1 MTTAAT
7 PSTITVSVLTAEL
20 HEPLGPTPGAEH
32 DGSGLAEIPA
42 LVARTTGGQV
52 VESGPGR
59 TTVVYASLGAAL
71 EAALAMQQRTERRC
85 RGTATQSGLR
95 LGLSNGDASLLD
107 GTYTG
112 DVLDEAAA
120 LCVGAAPGQIAVS
133 DIVRLLARRFG
144 HRFEPAGST
153 GAAAEAWSLAWEPA
167 EAEPLAPLPVR
178 LAQSTPSEVVGRRSE
193 VDRLADIQH
202 ATANGAGHRIVLL
215 AGEPGIGKTTLAG
228 LVGARAA
235 EMGTTVLYGRCDED
249 LGVPYQPFA
258 EALDDLVAQLSDGVL
273 GTLEP
278 RHLGALARMVPGIR
292 RRIPDLVIPPSTDA
306 DAERYLLFGAVRSVL
321 AALAARTPLLL
332 VLDDLHWTGRP
343 TVALLVHLA
352 ETLGDAEVCV
362 VATYRESELE
372 PGHPLADRLPELD
385 RAGAEQVALRGLDD
399 QAVVALLES
408 LAGHEMDV
416 DGIGLARDVHRE
428 TGGNPFFCTELLR
441 HLAETDAIAQVDG
454 RWVAVGDLSE
464 VGLPD
469 SVREVVGQRVRR
481 LGADAERVLTMASV
495 IGRDFDLSLLA
506 QLVDDG
512 GARSAEGLSLAGVI
526 DAAVEAEIVT
536 AVDDRPDRFT
546 FTHALY
552 QHSLHDQLSA
562 SRRARAHR
570 RLAQVLEAECGD
582 GPGERIGELAH
593 HWLAGARPAEAAK
606 AAAIARQAG
615 VAALAALAPDEAIRW
630 FRTALEE
637 LGAAPTTEPA
647 QQLDLLVALGDAQRQ
662 AGEPGYRE
670 TLLRAADLAARRG
683 DTDRQVAA
691 SLANQRG
698 MVSSIGSV
706 DAERIAS
713 LEQAVSAVGEEDSR
727 ERALLLASLT
737 AELPFHHETDR
748 IRATAAEAEA
758 IARRLGDDASLLRV
772 LNLTF
777 LPLWVPDALE
787 LGMARTGEAVE
798 LAERIGDPVGRY
810 LAAVNRTQILVSAAD
825 REGMDSALAPG
836 LALADEIRQP
846 YMRWQVLY
854 LRCRSAIL
862 AGDAAEAERLANE
875 SLEVGLA
882 SGQPDV
888 AVVYGANLINIRFQ
902 QDRLEEILPLIQS
915 SAADNPGLPGFRA
928 ALAMALCECGR
939 LDEAEPLLRDA
950 FAEDFHDHAYDYVWL
965 TTTTLWAE
973 TACWLGDV
981 PAAERL
987 HDRLAPF
994 ANQGISSGA
1003 SFSGTCAMYLA
1014 RLLAVLGRSE
1024 EAVAMAADAD
1034 RQLDAL
1040 RAPFWQARNQLE
1052 WARLLDA
1059 RGRDGD
1065 RAQARALVGD
1075 AQAAAARFGC
1085 PGIARRAD
1093 ELLRSFADGTVP

>member
-1 MTTAAT
+1 MTAAAT
-7 PSTITVSVLTAEL
+7 PSTVTVSVLTAEVQD
-20 HEPLGPTPGAEH
+20 PTGPSSGVDH
-32 DGSGLAEIPA
+32 DGAGLAEIPA

-52 VESGPGR
+52 IESGPAR
-59 TTVVYASLGAAL
+59 TSVVYASLGAAL

-85 RGTATQSGLR
+85 RGAATPSGLR
-95 LGLSNGDASLLD
+95 IGLSNGDASVLD
-107 GTYTG
+107 GRFTG
-112 DVLDEAAA
+112 DVVDEAAA
-120 LCVGAAPGQIAVS
+120 LCVGAPPGQIAVS

-144 HRFEPAGST
+144 HRFEVAGPEA
-153 GAAAEAWSLAWEPA
+153 GAAGAWSLAWEPA
-167 EAEPLAPLPVR
+167 EAEPLAPLPAR
-178 LAQSTPSEVVGRRSE
+178 LAQSTPAEVVGRRSE
-193 VDRLADIQH
+193 LDRLCDTQL
-202 ATANGAGHRIVLL
+202 ATAHGAGIRVVLL
-215 AGEPGIGKTTLAG
+215 SGEPGIGKTTLAG
-228 LVGARAA
+228 VVAARAA

-258 EALDDLVAQLSDGVL
+258 EALDDLVAHLSDAVL
-273 GTLEP
+273 GTIEP
-278 RHLGALARMVPGIR
+278 RHLGALTRLVPAVR
-292 RRIPDLVIPPSTDA
+292 RRIPDLVSPPGTDA

-321 AALAARTPLLL
+321 AALAARTPLLV
-332 VLDDLHWTGRP
+332 VLDDLHWTDRP

-362 VATYRESELE
+362 VATYRESEVE
-372 PGHPLADRLPELD
+372 PGHPLADRLGELQ
-385 RAGAEQVALRGLDD
+385 RAGAEQVSLRGLDD

-408 LAGHEMDV
+408 LAGHEMDA

-441 HLAETDAIAQVDG
+441 HLAETEAIAQVDG
-454 RWVAVGDLSE
+454 RWIAVGDLSE

-481 LGADAERVLTMASV
+481 LGADAERILTMASV

-506 QLVDDG
+506 QLVADG
-512 GARSAEGLSLAGVI
+512 GSRSGGGMSLAEVI
-526 DAAVEAEIVT
+526 EAAVDAEIVV
-536 AVDDRPDRFT
+536 AVDERPDRFT

-552 QHSLHDQLSA
+552 QHSLHGQLSA

-570 RLAQVLEAECGD
+570 RLAQLLESECGD
-582 GPGERIGELAH
+582 APGDRIGELAH
-593 HWLAGARPAEAAK
+593 HWLAGARPSEAAK
-606 AAAIARQAG
+606 AAEFARRAG
-615 VAALAALAPDEAIRW
+615 VAALDALAPDEAIRW

-637 LGAAPTTEPA
+637 LGTAPATEPT
-647 QQLDLLVALGDAQRQ
+647 QQLDLLIALGDAQRQ

-670 TLLRAADLAARRG
+670 ALLGAADFAARRG
-683 DTDRQVAA
+683 DTGRQVAA

-706 DAERIAS
+706 DAARIAS
-713 LEQAVSAVGEEDSR
+713 LEEAVRAVRQEDSP
-727 ERALLLASLT
+727 ERALLFASLT

-758 IARRLGDDASLLRV
+758 IARRLGDDAILLRV

-777 LPLWVPDALE
+777 LPLWVPDALD
-787 LGMARTGEAVE
+787 LGMARTEEAVE

-825 REGMDSALAPG
+825 RDGMDSALAPA
-836 LALADEIRQP
+836 LAMADEIGQP

-862 AGDAAEAERLANE
+862 AGDVAEAEQLATE
-875 SLEVGLA
+875 SLEVGMA

-902 QDRLEEILPLIQS
+902 QDRLEEILPLIES
-915 SAADNPGLPGFRA
+915 SAAENPGLPGFRA

-939 LDEAEPLLRDA
+939 PDDAEPLLRQA
-950 FAEDFHDHAYDYVWL
+950 SAEDFHDHAYDYVWL

-981 PAAERL
+981 PAARRL

-994 ANQGISSGA
+994 AGQGISSGA

-1024 EAVAMAADAD
+1024 DAMAMAAAAD

-1040 RAPFWQARNQLE
+1040 GAPFWRARNQLE

-1059 RGRDGD
+1059 RGEGGD
-1065 RAQARALVGD
+1065 RERARALVD
-1075 AQAAAARFGC
+1075 QAQAAAARFGC
-1085 PGIARRAD
+1085 PGVTRRAD
-1093 ELLRSFADGTVP
+1093 ELLRSFARS

>member
-1 MTTAAT
+1 MTAAGT
-7 PSTITVSVLTAEL
+7 ASTVTVSVLTAAV
-20 HEPLGPTPGAEH
+20 GADD
-32 DGSGLAEIPA
+32 DGSGLAEIPP

-52 VESGPGR
+52 IESGPDR

-71 EAALAMQQRTERRC
+71 EAALAMQQRTERRV
-85 RGTATQSGLR
+85 RGTSTTTRLR
-95 LGLSNGDASLLD
+95 VGLSNGDASFLD
-107 GTYTG
+107 GTFTG
-112 DVLDEAAA
+112 EVVDEAAA
-120 LCVGAAPGQIAVS
+120 LCGGAAPGQIAVS
-133 DIVRLLARRFG
+133 DIVPLLARRLG
-144 HRFEPAGST
+144 HRFEPVVGPV
-153 GAAAEAWSLAWEPA
+153 EAWVLAWQPA
-167 EAEPLAPLPVR
+167 DAEPLAPLPGR
-178 LAQSTPSEVVGRRSE
+178 LAQSAPADVVGRRSE
-193 VDRLADIQH
+193 VDRLCDIQL

-228 LVGARAA
+228 LVAAHAA

-258 EALDDLVAQLSDGVL
+258 EALDDLVAHLGDGVL

-278 RHLGALARMVPGIR
+278 RYLGALSRLVPGVR
-292 RRIPDLVIPPSTDA
+292 RRMPDLVSPPSTDA

-321 AALAARTPLLL
+321 TALAARTPILV
-332 VLDDLHWTGRP
+332 VLDDLHWTDRP

-352 ETLGDAEVCV
+352 ETLDDAEVCV
-362 VATYRESELE
+362 IATYRESELE
-372 PGHPLADRLPELD
+372 PGHPLADRFAELE
-385 RAGAEQVALRGLDD
+385 RAGAEQVALQGLDD
-399 QAVVALLES
+399 RAVVALLES
-408 LAGHEMDV
+408 LAGHEMDAE
-416 DGIGLARDVHRE
+416 GISLARDVHRE

-441 HLAETDAIAQVDG
+441 HLAETEAIAQVDG
-454 RWVAVGDLSE
+454 RWIAVGDLSG

-481 LGADAERVLTMASV
+481 LGADAERVLTLASV

-506 QLVDDG
+506 ELVADG
-512 GARSAEGLSLAGVI
+512 GARSAGATSLRDVI
-526 DAAVEAEIVT
+526 AAAVEAEIVI
-536 AVDDRPDRFT
+536 AVDERPDRFT

-570 RLAQVLEAECGD
+570 RLAQVLEDECGD
-582 GPGERIGELAH
+582 APGERIGELAH
-593 HWLAGARPAEAAK
+593 HWLAGARPSEAAK
-606 AAAIARQAG
+606 AAEFARRAG
-615 VAALAALAPDEAIRW
+615 VAALEALAPDEAIRW
-630 FRTALEE
+630 FRTALDE
-637 LGAAPTTEPA
+637 LGAAPTSDPT
-647 QQLDLLVALGDAQRQ
+647 QHLDLVVALGDAQRQ

-670 TLLRAADLAARRG
+670 TLLGAAELAARLG

-713 LEQAVSAVGEEDSR
+713 LEAAVRAVGAEDSA

-737 AELPFHHETDR
+737 AELPFQHESERT
-748 IRATAAEAEA
+748 RAAAAEAEA
-758 IARRLGDDASLLRV
+758 IARRLGDDAILLRV

-787 LGMARTGEAVE
+787 LGMARTAEAVE
-798 LAERIGDPVGRY
+798 LADRTGDPVGRY

-825 REGMDSALAPG
+825 REGMESALAPG
-836 LALADEIRQP
+836 LEVADEIGQP

-862 AGDAAEAERLANE
+862 AGEVAEAERLADE

-902 QDRLEEILPLIQS
+902 QDRLEEVLPLIQS

-928 ALAMALCECGR
+928 ALAMALCESGR
-939 LDEAEPLLRDA
+939 PDEAEPLLRAA
-950 FAEDFHDHAYDYVWL
+950 FAEDFHDDAYDYVWL

-987 HDRLAPF
+987 HLRLAPF
-994 ANQGISSGA
+994 AGQGISSGA

-1014 RLLAVLGRSE
+1014 RLLAVLGRAE
-1024 EAVAMAADAD
+1024 EALAMAADAD
-1034 RQLDAL
+1034 RQLE
-1040 RAPFWQARNQLE
+1040 RIGAPFWRARNQLE

-1059 RGRDGD
+1059 RGSDGD
-1065 RAQARALVGD
+1065 RDRALALVAD
-1075 AQAAAARFGC
+1075 AQAAAARFHC
-1085 PGIARRAD
+1085 PGIARRAE
-1093 ELLRSFADGTVP
+1093 ELLRSFAGTTAP